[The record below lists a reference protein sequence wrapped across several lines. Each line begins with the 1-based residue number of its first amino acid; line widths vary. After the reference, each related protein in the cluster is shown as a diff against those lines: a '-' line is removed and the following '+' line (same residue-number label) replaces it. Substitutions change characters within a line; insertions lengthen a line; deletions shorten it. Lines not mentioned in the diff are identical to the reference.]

1 MDKDLFMSESKT
13 TEIGCNVIQCNAN
26 YDFSDPKHFRKVT
39 FPKQIGIRANSL
51 LQLIPS
57 SVNIT
62 NFNQTYILRFP
73 EGVEGSLMKL
83 HQGGMAST
91 IVGAN
96 GKIAGTASLYEIEQS
111 PLFQSFT
118 LISFVTGQYF
128 LSAITSELSEIN
140 KKLDEVIQYLEA
152 TKRAELVS
160 TLSFAKYALDNYSS
174 IMFIEPQ
181 RIATITNLQRAKIT
195 AMADVDFYSTE
206 LSRKVNLVNSEKTP
220 SEILTIKKNLDIATQ
235 LYAIS
240 VVMEAYYSKNWDA
253 FYLNSVID
261 EATQTLEIVRNQL
274 LASFNN
280 YEKDIRD
287 YHNSGIH
294 KYVDFPYSVDDK
306 KVFAINS
313 SLKKRTQHP
322 MLTVIKDALSKP
334 SKQTDLYLL
343 SNGDIYQA
351 IG

>member
-1 MDKDLFMSESKT
+1 MDRDLFMSKYLP
-13 TEIGCNVIQCNAN
+13 TEIGCVPILYGNNC
-26 YDFSDPKHFRKVT
+26 DFSDSKRFRKVI
-39 FPKQIGIRANSL
+39 FPKQIGIAADSL

-57 SVNIT
+57 ATAFNP
-62 NFNQTYILRFP
+62 NQTYILRFP

-91 IVGAN
+91 IIGSN
-96 GKIAGTASLYEIEQS
+96 GKIAGTASLYQIEQS

-160 TLSFAKYALDNYSS
+160 TLSFAQYALSNYSS
-174 IMFIEPQ
+174 IMFVEPQ
-181 RIATITNLQRAKIT
+181 RIATIVNLQRAKIT
-195 AMADVDFYSTE
+195 AMADIDFYSSE
-206 LSRKVNLVNSEKTP
+206 LSHKIDLPDSAKTP
-220 SEILTIKKNLDIATQ
+220 SEILHIKKNLDIASQ

-240 VVMEAYYSKNWDA
+240 AVMEVYYSKNWDES
-253 FYLNSVID
+253 YLHSVID
-261 EATQTLEIVRNQL
+261 ESTQILEIARNQSL
-274 LASFNN
+274 TTFDSYKRNIQ
-280 YEKDIRD
+280 E

-294 KYVDFPYSVDDK
+294 KLIDFPYSPDDK

-313 SLKKRTQHP
+313 SLKKQTEHP
-322 MLTVIKDALSKP
+322 MLAVIKDSLSKP
-334 SKQTDLYLL
+334 SEQTDLYLL
-343 SNGDIYQA
+343 PNGDIYQKLR
-351 IG
+351 